1 MSEFESLLNKL
12 LEQRPELSRSDIQQM
27 ISKKKEKIGAGYLTD
42 QGALFLIAAD
52 LGVSLNEQLKVEM
65 GLKDL
70 YVGAKEITLETRV
83 MNVYPAKQFSRKDG
97 SQFLLRTM
105 TVYDSDSRAKVKLW
119 DEKANLPGIE
129 NLKPGDLVKI
139 IKAYVKSDMTGTPI
153 INVGSGSNL
162 ETSEM
167 ESKIPLLDS
176 ITEDVSMI
184 KENQQNLVVSG
195 ILDGNIRMSEFT
207 NFKGQPGKA
216 LHLRL
221 KGKDGIVTRVVLWNA
236 DEKSIPKMII
246 PGAKTRLIGVRTKK
260 GQQGLELHGDEGT
273 VIEIEGADEVQPVV
287 VRILSLVKNDSGNVL
302 MLAIDHD
309 KKFLN
314 ITDFVGVTKDLKVG
328 EVIELIPT
336 KIYGNSI
343 TLENDSF
350 VRKIDDEKIPV
361 ISEVRTKIR
370 DLKPSDDTYCIE
382 AIVLKMP
389 ERREIQ
395 TKTGESVSLSE
406 MFIEDETGQIW
417 LKGWRNQ
424 ARILDHFSQGEIITV
439 LGVTAKAGLEGRT
452 ELFLTP
458 FSHII
463 KKN

>member
-1 MSEFESLLNKL
+1 
-12 LEQRPELSRSDIQQM
+12 
-27 ISKKKEKIGAGYLTD
+27 
-42 QGALFLIAAD
+42 
-52 LGVSLNEQLKVEM
+52 M

-83 MNVYPAKQFSRKDG
+83 MNIYPVKQFSRKDG

-162 ETSEM
+162 ETSEI

-176 ITEDVSMI
+176 ITEDVSGV

-195 ILDGNIRMSEFT
+195 ILDGNVRMTEFT

-221 KGKDGIVTRVVLWNA
+221 KGKNDTITRVVLWNA
-236 DEKSIPKMII
+236 DEKSIPKMVTA
-246 PGAKTRLIGVRTKK
+246 GAKTRLIGVRTKK

-273 VIEIEGADEVQPVV
+273 AIEIEGEDEVQPIA
-287 VRILSLVKNDSGNVL
+287 VRILSLVKNDSGNTLILVT
-302 MLAIDHD
+302 DHN

-314 ITDFVGVTKDLKVG
+314 ITDFVGVTKDLKIG
-328 EVIELIPT
+328 ETVEIVPT
-336 KIYGNSI
+336 KIYGNSV
-343 TLENDSF
+343 TLADDSF
-350 VRKIDDEKIPV
+350 VRKIDDEKIPT
-361 ISEVRTKIR
+361 ILELRTKIR
-370 DLKPSDDTYCIE
+370 DLKPSDDIYCIE

-395 TKTGESVSLSE
+395 TKSGETVSLSE

-424 ARILDHFSQGEIITV
+424 ARILDPFSQGEIITV
-439 LGVTAKAGLEGRT
+439 IGVTAKAGLENRT

>member
-12 LEQRPELSRSDIQQM
+12 LEQKPELSRSDIQQM
-27 ISKKKEKIGAGYLTD
+27 INKKKEKIGAGYLTD

-52 LGVSLNEQLKVEM
+52 LGASLNEQLKVEM

-97 SQFLLRTM
+97 SQFFLRTM

-162 ETSEM
+162 ETSEI

-176 ITEDVSMI
+176 ITEDVSEV

-195 ILDGNIRMSEFT
+195 ILDGNIRMTEFT

-221 KGKDGIVTRVVLWNA
+221 KGKNDTITRVVLWNA
-236 DEKSIPKMII
+236 DEKLIPKMITA
-246 PGAKTRLIGVRTKK
+246 GAKTRLIGVRTKK

-273 VIEIEGADEVQPVV
+273 VIEIEGADEVQPIA
-287 VRILSLVKNDSGNVL
+287 VRILSLMKNDSGNTL
-302 MLAIDHD
+302 MLVTDHN

-314 ITDFVGVTKDLKVG
+314 ITDFVGVTKDLKIG
-328 EVIELIPT
+328 EVIEIVPT
-336 KIYGNSI
+336 KIYGNSV
-343 TLENDSF
+343 TLADDSF
-350 VRKIDDEKIPV
+350 VRKIDDEKIPT
-361 ISEVRTKIR
+361 ISELRTKIR
-370 DLKPSDDTYCIE
+370 DLKPSDGIYCIE

-395 TKTGESVSLSE
+395 TKNGETVSLSE

-424 ARILDHFSQGEIITV
+424 ARMLDQFSQGEIITV
-439 LGVTAKAGLEGRT
+439 LGVTAKAGLESRT